1 MNVSD
6 FKPVPNSK
14 LDKLMGLLGQMYGI
28 TLDWSC
34 SDAELRGVMEH
45 YESKRNFALNEGAAY
60 HNASAEYTKFVLIT
74 EAIKIYLAEIAPQRK
89 KTQRRK

>member
-6 FKPVPNSK
+6 FKPEPDSK
-14 LDKLMGLLGQMYGI
+14 LGKLVSLLGQMYGI
-28 TLDWSC
+28 QLDWSC
-34 SDAELRGVMEH
+34 SNAELRGVMEH

-60 HNASAEYTKFVLIT
+60 HNANAEYTKYVLIS
-74 EAIKIYLAEIAPQRK
+74 EAIRLFLAEIAPKRK

>member
-14 LDKLMGLLGQMYGI
+14 LDKLTSLLSQMYGI
-28 TLDWSC
+28 QLDWSC
-34 SDAELRGVMEH
+34 SEADLRSVLEH

-60 HNASAEYTKFVLIT
+60 HNANAEYTKYVLIT
-74 EAIKIYLAEIAPQRK
+74 EAIRVYLLEIAPKRK